1 MTKKVTYNGIEL
13 SLPANDP
20 TVVIVL
26 DYLENVVF
34 HLEEGLDKVRGEFQL
49 SLNVDFS
56 ANRLPKYSISTI
68 GTTNNGINEKVAK
81 ILERTNQGKYERIT
95 GSVKVDLLVKD
106 K

>member
-13 SLPANDP
+13 SLTANDP

-34 HLEEGLDKVRGEFQL
+34 RLEEGLDKVRGEFHL
-49 SLNVDFS
+49 SLYVDFS
-56 ANRLPKYSISTI
+56 ANRPPKYSISAI
-68 GTTNNGINEKVAK
+68 GTTNNGINGKVAK
-81 ILERTNQGKYERIT
+81 ILERTIEGKYKHIT
-95 GSVKVDLLVKD
+95 GSVKVDFLVKD